1 MDTPHPG
8 IELRL
13 INRWLGR
20 VGIVLVISALYNGE
34 NLLRPTKLWLTTIR
48 AYERHNASS
57 GVPEW
62 RLKR

>member
-1 MDTPHPG
+1 MDTAHPG

-20 VGIVLVISALYNGE
+20 IGLVLVISALYNGE
-34 NLLRPTKLWLTTIR
+34 NLLQPTRVWLTTTR
-48 AYERHNASS
+48 AYERHKALS
-57 GVPEW
+57 GIPEW